1 MPKNHVSGGAVSG
14 GAIAKKRKWER
25 GDGVNWEAR
34 RRASKMKWPVSD
46 RMATL
51 EHKNTVALTFL
62 VIDLYSSTTSTVRLY
77 IASGAWRHAGC
88 LIGWL
93 PPSTKTRWP

>member
-1 MPKNHVSGGAVSG
+1 MPKDHVSGGAVSG
-14 GAIAKKRKWER
+14 GAIAEKRKWER

-51 EHKNTVALTFL
+51 EHKNTV
-62 VIDLYSSTTSTVRLY
+62 
-77 IASGAWRHAGC
+77 
-88 LIGWL
+88 
-93 PPSTKTRWP
+93 